1 MTNQPPP
8 HPFDAG
14 LPENFGTDC
23 YQAFTGSC
31 ARFIAS
37 AIFSQ
42 MMPYYQD
49 QVLCEMAERLH
60 IRHYTRFHQDTLV
73 WYIPEWAVF
82 TGLTQVQRA
91 TTFKGIVQN
100 LSLKDLEK
108 LHDDCEEA
116 AKEINE
122 ALLQVRRLTANVLSD
137 RNAAFAFLSQSVQLA
152 KSVKFTELAPTMA
165 HYALEGPAV
174 DEILKLQ
181 QIASNTT
188 FTRAFPHGDTS
199 SLPIRVEDWR
209 TVLTMMGASLFPNS
223 GYTNQPKTIQ
233 VCFLLLFNSVPQLN
247 YLLAYII
254 HVACL
259 WMIFSVVSNF
269 IPFFPF

>member
-233 VCFLLLFNSVPQLN
+233 VCLLFLFNSVPQLN

-259 WMIFSVVSNF
+259 WMIFFSCF
-269 IPFFPF
+269 